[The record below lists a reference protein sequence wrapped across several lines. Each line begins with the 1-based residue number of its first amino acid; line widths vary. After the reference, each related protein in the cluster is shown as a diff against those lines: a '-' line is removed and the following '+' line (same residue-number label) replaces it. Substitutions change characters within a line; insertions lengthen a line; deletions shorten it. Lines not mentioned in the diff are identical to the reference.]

1 MLDKFKGKVKY
12 VEGRSK
18 DKEGLVDSVVKFK
31 ILELEIFKLDSLEDI
46 VRMRKIIEVEIKKE
60 SERLDMDDMDLDED
74 FLEEVS
80 KKSKKRFKERENV
93 DEKRCFFEI
102 DEFFFKKVKIDIVN
116 DMKNFLNLLLEENKF

>member
-1 MLDKFKGKVKY
+1 MLDKFKCKVKY

-18 DKEGLVDSVVKFK
+18 DKEGLVELVKLK

-93 DEKRCFFEI
+93 DEKRRFFEI
-102 DEFFFKKVKIDIVN
+102 DEFFLKKVKIDIVN

>member
-1 MLDKFKGKVKY
+1 MLDKFKCKVKY
-12 VEGRSK
+12 IEGRSK
-18 DKEGLVDSVVKFK
+18 DKEGLVESVKFK

-93 DEKRCFFEI
+93 DEKRRFFEI

>member
-18 DKEGLVDSVVKFK
+18 DKEGLVESVKFK

-93 DEKRCFFEI
+93 DEKRRFFEI

>member
-18 DKEGLVDSVVKFK
+18 DKEGLVESVKLK

-93 DEKRCFFEI
+93 DEKRRFFEI

>member
-1 MLDKFKGKVKY
+1 MLDKFKCKVKY
-12 VEGRSK
+12 VEGKSK
-18 DKEGLVDSVVKFK
+18 DKEGLVESVKLK

-93 DEKRCFFEI
+93 DEKRRFFEI
-102 DEFFFKKVKIDIVN
+102 DEFFLKKVKIDIVN
-116 DMKNFLNLLLEENKF
+116 DMKNFLNLSLEENKF

>member
-1 MLDKFKGKVKY
+1 MLDKFKCKVKY

-18 DKEGLVDSVVKFK
+18 DKEGLVESVKLK

-93 DEKRCFFEI
+93 DEKRRFFEI
-102 DEFFFKKVKIDIVN
+102 DEFFLKKVKIDIVN
-116 DMKNFLNLLLEENKF
+116 DMKNFLNLSLEENKF

>member
-18 DKEGLVDSVVKFK
+18 DKEGLVESVKLK

-93 DEKRCFFEI
+93 DEKRRFFEI
-102 DEFFFKKVKIDIVN
+102 DEFFLKKVKIDIVN

>member
-1 MLDKFKGKVKY
+1 MLDKFKCKVKY
-12 VEGRSK
+12 IEGRSK
-18 DKEGLVDSVVKFK
+18 DKEGLVDSVKLK

-93 DEKRCFFEI
+93 DEKRRFFEI
-102 DEFFFKKVKIDIVN
+102 DEFFLKKVKIDIVN

>member
-1 MLDKFKGKVKY
+1 MLDKFKCKVKY

-18 DKEGLVDSVVKFK
+18 DKEGLVESVKLK

-74 FLEEVS
+74 FLEEVN

-93 DEKRCFFEI
+93 DEKRRFFEI
-102 DEFFFKKVKIDIVN
+102 DEFFLKKVKIDIVN

>member
-1 MLDKFKGKVKY
+1 MLDKFKCKVKY

-18 DKEGLVDSVVKFK
+18 DKEGLVESVKLK

-46 VRMRKIIEVEIKKE
+46 VCMRKIIEVEIKKE

-93 DEKRCFFEI
+93 DEKRRFFEI

>member
-1 MLDKFKGKVKY
+1 MLDKFKCKVKY

-18 DKEGLVDSVVKFK
+18 DKEGLVESVKFK

-93 DEKRCFFEI
+93 DEKRRFFEI
-102 DEFFFKKVKIDIVN
+102 DEFFLKKVKIDIVN

>member
-18 DKEGLVDSVVKFK
+18 DKEGLVESVKLK

-74 FLEEVS
+74 LLEEVS

-93 DEKRCFFEI
+93 DEKRRFFEI

>member
-1 MLDKFKGKVKY
+1 MGDKFKGKVKY

-80 KKSKKRFKERENV
+80 KKSKKRLKERENV
-93 DEKRCFFEI
+93 DEKRRFFEI
-102 DEFFFKKVKIDIVN
+102 DEFFLKKVKIDIVN

>member
-18 DKEGLVDSVVKFK
+18 DKEGLVESVKLK

>member
-1 MLDKFKGKVKY
+1 MLDKFKCKVKY
-12 VEGRSK
+12 IEGRSK
-18 DKEGLVDSVVKFK
+18 DKEGLVESVKLK

-93 DEKRCFFEI
+93 DEKRRFFEI

>member
-1 MLDKFKGKVKY
+1 MLDKFKCKVKY

-18 DKEGLVDSVVKFK
+18 DKEGLVESVKFK

-93 DEKRCFFEI
+93 DEKRRFFEI

-116 DMKNFLNLLLEENKF
+116 DMKNFLNLLLEENKL

>member
-1 MLDKFKGKVKY
+1 MWDKFKCKVKY

-18 DKEGLVDSVVKFK
+18 DKEGLVESVKLK

-93 DEKRCFFEI
+93 DEKRRFFEI
-102 DEFFFKKVKIDIVN
+102 DEFFLKKVKIDIVN

>member
-1 MLDKFKGKVKY
+1 MLDKFKCKVKY

-18 DKEGLVDSVVKFK
+18 DKEGLVESVKLK

-60 SERLDMDDMDLDED
+60 SERFDMDDMDLDED

-93 DEKRCFFEI
+93 DEKRRFFEI
-102 DEFFFKKVKIDIVN
+102 DEFFLKKVKIDIVN

>member
-1 MLDKFKGKVKY
+1 MLDKFKCKVKY

-18 DKEGLVDSVVKFK
+18 DKEGLVESVKLK

-102 DEFFFKKVKIDIVN
+102 DEFFLKKVKIDIVN

>member
-1 MLDKFKGKVKY
+1 MLDKFKCKVKY
-12 VEGRSK
+12 IEGRSK
-18 DKEGLVDSVVKFK
+18 DKEGLVESVKLK

-74 FLEEVS
+74 LLEEVS

-93 DEKRCFFEI
+93 DEKRRFFEI

>member
-18 DKEGLVDSVVKFK
+18 DKEGLVDSVKLK

-93 DEKRCFFEI
+93 DEKRRFFEI
-102 DEFFFKKVKIDIVN
+102 DEFFLKKVKIDIVN

>member
-18 DKEGLVDSVVKFK
+18 DKEGLVESVKFK

>member
-1 MLDKFKGKVKY
+1 MLDKFKCKVKY
-12 VEGRSK
+12 IEGRLK
-18 DKEGLVDSVVKFK
+18 DKEGLVESVKLK

-93 DEKRCFFEI
+93 DEKRRFFEI
-102 DEFFFKKVKIDIVN
+102 DEFFLKKVKIDIVN

>member
-1 MLDKFKGKVKY
+1 MLDKFKCKVKY
-12 VEGRSK
+12 IEGRSK
-18 DKEGLVDSVVKFK
+18 DKEGLVESVKFK

-93 DEKRCFFEI
+93 DEKRRFFEI
-102 DEFFFKKVKIDIVN
+102 DEFFLKKVKIDIVN

>member
-1 MLDKFKGKVKY
+1 MLDKFKCKVKY
-12 VEGRSK
+12 IEGRSK
-18 DKEGLVDSVVKFK
+18 DKEGLVESVKLK

-74 FLEEVS
+74 FLEEVN

-93 DEKRCFFEI
+93 DEKRRFFEI

>member
-1 MLDKFKGKVKY
+1 MLDKFKCKVKY
-12 VEGRSK
+12 IEGRSK
-18 DKEGLVDSVVKFK
+18 DKEGLVESVKLK

-74 FLEEVS
+74 FLEEVN

-93 DEKRCFFEI
+93 DEKRRFFEI

-116 DMKNFLNLLLEENKF
+116 DMKNFLNFLLEENKF

>member
-1 MLDKFKGKVKY
+1 MLDKFKCKVKY

-18 DKEGLVDSVVKFK
+18 DKEGLVESVKLK

-74 FLEEVS
+74 LLEEVN

-102 DEFFFKKVKIDIVN
+102 DEFFLKKVKIDIVN

>member
-1 MLDKFKGKVKY
+1 MLDKFKCKVKY
-12 VEGRSK
+12 IEWRSK
-18 DKEGLVDSVVKFK
+18 DKEGLVESVKLK

-93 DEKRCFFEI
+93 DEKRRFFEI

>member
-1 MLDKFKGKVKY
+1 MLDKFKCKVKY
-12 VEGRSK
+12 VEGKSK
-18 DKEGLVDSVVKFK
+18 DKEGLVESVKLK

>member
-1 MLDKFKGKVKY
+1 MLDKFKCKVKY
-12 VEGRSK
+12 IEGRSK
-18 DKEGLVDSVVKFK
+18 DKEGLVESVKLK

-93 DEKRCFFEI
+93 DEKRRFFEI
-102 DEFFFKKVKIDIVN
+102 DEFFLKKVKIDIVN
-116 DMKNFLNLLLEENKF
+116 DMKNFLNLLLEESKF

>member
-18 DKEGLVDSVVKFK
+18 DKEGLVESVKFK

-46 VRMRKIIEVEIKKE
+46 VCMRKIIEVEIKKE

-93 DEKRCFFEI
+93 DEKRRFFEI

>member
-1 MLDKFKGKVKY
+1 MLDKFKCKVKY
-12 VEGRSK
+12 IEGRSK
-18 DKEGLVDSVVKFK
+18 DKEGLVESVKLK

-102 DEFFFKKVKIDIVN
+102 DEFFLKKVKIDIVN

>member
-1 MLDKFKGKVKY
+1 MLDKFKCKVKY
-12 VEGRSK
+12 IEGRSK
-18 DKEGLVDSVVKFK
+18 DKEGLVESVKLK

-93 DEKRCFFEI
+93 DEKRRFFEI

-116 DMKNFLNLLLEENKF
+116 DMKNFLNLLLEESKF

>member
-1 MLDKFKGKVKY
+1 MLDKFKCKVKY

-18 DKEGLVDSVVKFK
+18 DKEGLVDSVKLK

-93 DEKRCFFEI
+93 DEKRRFFEI
-102 DEFFFKKVKIDIVN
+102 DEFFLKKVKIDIVN

>member
-1 MLDKFKGKVKY
+1 MLDKFKCRVKY

-18 DKEGLVDSVVKFK
+18 DKEGLVESVKLK

-93 DEKRCFFEI
+93 DEKRRFFEI

>member
-1 MLDKFKGKVKY
+1 MLDKFKCKVKY

-18 DKEGLVDSVVKFK
+18 DKEGLVESVKLK

-93 DEKRCFFEI
+93 DEKRRFFEI
-102 DEFFFKKVKIDIVN
+102 DEFFLKKVKIDIVN

>member
-18 DKEGLVDSVVKFK
+18 DKEGLVESVKLK

-60 SERLDMDDMDLDED
+60 SERFDMDDMDLDED

-93 DEKRCFFEI
+93 DEKRRFFEI
-102 DEFFFKKVKIDIVN
+102 DEFFLKKVKIDIVN

>member
-18 DKEGLVDSVVKFK
+18 DKEGLVDSVKLK

-93 DEKRCFFEI
+93 DEKRRFFEI

>member
-1 MLDKFKGKVKY
+1 MLDKFKCKVKY

-18 DKEGLVDSVVKFK
+18 DKEGLVESVKFK

-93 DEKRCFFEI
+93 DEKRRFFEI

>member
-1 MLDKFKGKVKY
+1 MLDKFKCKVKY

-18 DKEGLVDSVVKFK
+18 DKEGLVESVKLK

-93 DEKRCFFEI
+93 DEKRRFFEI